1 MKKIKVLGT
10 NTVIIGSILNKSH
23 ELDAPERER
32 QFRVICGCAGLADA
46 NRQCEA
52 AGLDGR
58 TFQRMF
64 SCETSNDKELELASN
79 GGLYIK
85 LPDGRFISATD
96 VTEVNGIDK
105 IQSNRHINRQ
115 GSFR

>member
-10 NTVIIGSILNKSH
+10 NAVIIGSKLNKLR
-23 ELDAPERER
+23 ELGAPEHER
-32 QFRVICGCAGLADA
+32 QFRVICGCTGFADA

-58 TFQRMF
+58 TFQSRF
-64 SCETSNDKELELASN
+64 SCETGNNKELEIAGN

-85 LPDGRFISATD
+85 LPDDRFISATD
-96 VTEVNGIDK
+96 FTEAKRN
-105 IQSNRHINRQ
+105 
-115 GSFR
+115 